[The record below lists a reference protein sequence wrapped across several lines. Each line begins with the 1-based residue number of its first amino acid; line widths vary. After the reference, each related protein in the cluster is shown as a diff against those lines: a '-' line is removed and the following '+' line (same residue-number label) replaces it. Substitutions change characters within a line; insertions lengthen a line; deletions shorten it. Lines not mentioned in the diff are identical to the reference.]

1 MDKSA
6 AERIAQRFVG
16 LPVEQRRQILAKM
29 HETGQSFKLLPI
41 AVTRHAAARI
51 PLSYA
56 QQRMLF
62 LWQMEP
68 GNAAYNV
75 PMAVRLNGALDRQA
89 LSAALDLLVQRHET
103 LRTRFVSEDGA
114 FYQEILEQA
123 TVALEFAS
131 AAPAE
136 IEQQVRAELQKPFDL
151 LSGTLLRVKL
161 FQLSEREHVLT
172 VCMHHVVSDGW
183 SGEVLIR
190 EFVQLYQAQVSGQPA
205 PLPELAVQYADYAIW
220 QRAWLEAGEGER
232 QLDYWKQQLG
242 SEHPLLSLPLDHP
255 RPLQPSHRG
264 AMVRVD
270 LPQQLSAQLKSLARN
285 NGQTLFM
292 VTLAALSVVL
302 SRFSGQSDIRI
313 GAPNAGRTRSELE
326 GLIGFFI
333 NTQVL
338 RVQVDERQSFAE
350 LLDQVKQVV
359 TGAQSHQELP
369 FEHLVDALAP
379 ERNPG
384 HNPLFQFKI
393 NQHVLAADSSGQRLS
408 GLTVDEFPM
417 DSSDARFD
425 LAFDFTDTPD
435 GIRGYFTYATDLF
448 EAQTVER
455 IADALRSV
463 LQALVSDT
471 DRRLADHP
479 HAVSSPVAE
488 QPQDFA
494 CPDFLSLWQQG
505 LRAGRGKTAL
515 RVGPQ
520 VLSFD
525 ELETRSNQFA
535 RYLHAQ
541 DIKPGMTVALC
552 LDRSVEW
559 VVSLLAVL
567 KLGAVY
573 LPLDS
578 AQPAERLQQLARDS
592 GAVLL
597 VHAPEDDKAARLGV
611 CPVLAFD
618 AALWA
623 AVDSQALDVRAL
635 PGQAAYIIYTSG
647 STGQPKGVVISHG
660 ALANYVQGVLE
671 RLALNDGASMAMVS
685 TVAADLGHTLLFGA
699 LASGRA
705 LHLLSHEQAFDPDGF
720 ARYMAEHQVD
730 VLKIVPSHLQ
740 GLLQAANPAD
750 VLPGQVLILGGE
762 ASAWALIEQVR
773 ALKPGCRIINHY
785 GPTETTVG
793 ILTHEVAGPLS
804 ACRSVPVGQPLANGK
819 ARVLDAY
826 LNPVAERVAGE
837 LYLGGRGLAQGY
849 LGRAAM
855 TAERFVPDPDANG
868 QRLYRAGDRARWV
881 DGVLEYLGR
890 ADDQVKIRGYRVEPG
905 EVGQL
910 LQTLDNVADAVVLA
924 QPLESDETRLQLV
937 AYCVAAAGTS
947 LNVDKLREQLAARL
961 PEYLVPAQIMLLER
975 LPVTA
980 NGKLD
985 KRALPMPGVVK
996 QRYTAPVGE
1005 IEEKLAAVWADVLK
1019 LEQVGSTD
1027 NFFELGGDSI
1037 LSLQIIARAKR
1048 QGIKLS
1054 PKQLF
1059 EKQTI
1064 GQLASVA
1071 KLIQKKPAAVAEQI
1085 SGSLPL
1091 LPIQARFFELD
1102 IPERQHWNQALMLK
1116 PLQTLEASYL
1126 QAALTALVE
1135 QHDALRLGF
1144 TRQSGQ
1150 WQATFGAPNTRELL
1164 WAHELDS
1171 IERLPE
1177 LADEAQRSL
1186 DLKNGPLLRAVL
1198 INLPQGEQRLL
1209 LVIHHLVV
1217 DGVSWRVLLED
1228 LQQAYIALAA
1238 GQPALL
1244 PAKTSSL
1251 QAWAEH
1257 LQAYA
1262 QSPALEQE
1270 LGYWQAQLQDVSD
1283 ALPCDHPHGGQ
1294 QQQHALSV
1302 VTQLNSELT
1311 RQLLQDA
1318 PAAYRTQINDLLLTA
1333 LARVVSRWTA
1343 QPHALI
1349 RLEGHG
1355 REDLFDALDLS
1366 RTVGWFSNVYPVRL
1380 TPQASLADSI
1390 MTIKEQLR
1398 AVPDKGV
1405 GYGALR
1411 YLGRESARQILQAL
1425 PLGSIVFNY
1434 LGQFDGSF
1442 DAPEALFTP
1451 SADSSGASQSA
1462 DAPLAAPISING
1474 QVYAGELRLSWTFSG
1489 AVFERETL
1497 QRLADEYAAEL
1508 QQLIAHCTTE
1518 GVAGA
1523 TPSDF
1528 PLARLSQ
1535 SQLSSLPIAVGQIED
1550 LYPLAP
1556 MQQGMLFHTLFEQE
1570 AGNYINQMRIEVS
1583 GLDVPRFRAA
1593 WQATLDAHEVLRSAF
1608 ISHLQ
1613 PALQVVLRD
1622 VRMPFVELDARGQS
1636 SGWIDQWA
1644 DADRQQG
1651 FDLAHGPLLR
1661 LAVLRTGEQSH
1672 QLIYTS
1678 HHILMDGWSSSRL
1691 LGEVLQ
1697 RYSGQTLPRQVSRY
1711 RDYIEWLQRQD
1722 AGLSERFWTGQLA
1735 RLDEPSRLVQAFK
1748 APDSG
1753 QGHGDYLHLID
1764 AENTRQLSEFAREQ
1778 RVTLNTLVQSAW
1790 LLVLQRYTGQSS
1802 VTFGAIVAGRPAD
1815 LPGVEEQLGLFINTL
1830 PVIASPRAEQR
1841 VAEWV
1846 QQVQAQNIAL
1856 REHEHTPLYEIQ
1868 RWARSAGEALF
1879 DTILVFENYP
1889 VSEALQQAAP
1899 PGLVFGGLHTQEQT
1913 HYPLTLV
1920 VNLGET
1926 LSLRFSYARE
1936 AFSEQH
1942 MAQLSAHFQQ
1952 VLQALTHDAQA
1963 ALGELALLSD
1973 REQQHVLREWNATAA
1988 DFPSEDCL
1996 HSLIEAQVRAT
2007 PEAPALIFAAE
2018 QMSYA
2023 QLNARA
2029 NQLAHRLRESG
2040 VGPDVLVGIC
2050 VERSLELVIGLL
2062 AIIKAG
2068 GAYVPL
2074 DPDYP
2079 EDRLV
2084 YMMQDSGIGLL
2095 LTQAALLERLPVPP
2109 QVQSLCL
2116 DQHGDWLEGYS
2127 TANPVNF
2134 SHPLNL
2140 AYVIYTSGSTGK
2152 PKGAGNSHRALV
2164 NRLHWMQKAYAL
2176 DGSDTV
2182 LQKTPF
2188 SFDVSVWEFFWPLMT
2203 GARLAVA
2210 LPGEHRDPERLVQTI
2225 REHQVTTLHFVPS
2238 MLQAFMTHPQVE
2250 SCNTL
2255 RRVVCSGEALPA
2267 ELAAQ
2272 VLKRLPLAG
2281 LYNLYGPTEAA
2292 IDVTHWTCSTDD
2304 ILSVPIGRPI
2314 DNLKTHILNDGLLP
2328 AAQGVAAELYLG
2340 GVGLARGYHNRA
2352 ALTAERFV
2360 PDPFD
2365 EQGGARLYR
2374 TGDLARYRDA
2384 GVIDYAGRIDH
2395 QVKIRGLRIELGEIE
2410 ARLHEHAAVREATVI
2425 DIDGPSGKQLAA
2437 YLVPTDAAEAP
2448 DVLRERLQAHLK
2460 AHVPDYMVPGYF
2472 VFIDSMPLTAN
2483 GKLDRRALPK
2493 PDVARSQQG
2502 YVAPRTAF
2510 EQRLAA
2516 LWEQVLHVERVGLND
2531 NFFALG
2537 GHSLLAVSLAGRIRE
2552 TFDISIKL
2560 HDLLLLQTLGEL
2572 ADFMRADKAR
2582 VKSAVIA
2589 MNANGSTHAPLFC
2602 LPPGGGGTY
2611 SYYPLAGR
2619 LSDSRRVYGLVNK
2632 AYVVP
2637 GWFDTSWQDMVD
2649 YYVEQIRM
2657 TQPHGPYNLLGWSM
2671 GGALAVEVAHVLERA
2686 GEVVSF
2692 LGLVDTQ
2699 LPASV
2704 GMQWVEEDP
2713 QVTTQQQGENYYR
2726 SLIKSL
2732 QAFVPGLQE
2741 QTIVD
2746 LIENTRQSVSGESEV
2761 IDQVIEQIA
2770 LQHAMNVDSLRS
2782 MFQDIAVQ
2790 DEIETGYKLLEAN
2803 AKLSQAF
2810 TLKTLNVQVDCWWAG
2825 QSRKPGQIAKA
2836 EAVLL
2841 EQCSVNGLR
2850 SSTTIDQRHDNL
2862 VIAEAFLQG
2871 LAERLV

>member
-89 LSAALDLLVQRHET
+89 LSAALDRLVQRHET
-103 LRTRFVSEDGA
+103 LRTRFVSEDGS

-131 AAPAE
+131 VAPAD

-393 NQHVLAADSSGQRLS
+393 NQHVLAADGNGQRVS

-448 EAQTVER
+448 EAQSIER

-479 HAVSSPVAE
+479 HAISSPVAE
-488 QPQDFA
+488 QTQDFA

-525 ELETRSNQFA
+525 ELETHSNQFA

-578 AQPAERLQQLARDS
+578 AQPAERLQQLVRDS

-597 VHAPEDDKAARLGV
+597 VHAPDDDKAARLGV

-623 AVDSQALDVRAL
+623 AVDSQTLDVRVL

-699 LASGRA
+699 LASGRT

-762 ASAWALIEQVR
+762 ASAWALVEQVR
-773 ALKPGCRIINHY
+773 ALKPGCRVINHY

-910 LQTLDNVADAVVLA
+910 LQTLENVADAVVLA

-937 AYCVAAAGTS
+937 AYCVAAAGAS
-947 LNVDKLREQLAARL
+947 LNVESLRGQLAARL

-1102 IPERQHWNQALMLK
+1102 IPQRQHWNQALMLK

-1251 QAWAEH
+1251 KSWAEH

-1262 QSPALEQE
+1262 HSPALEQE

-1398 AVPDKGV
+1398 GVPDKGV

-1442 DAPEALFTP
+1442 DAPDALFTP

-1489 AVFERETL
+1489 AVFERDTV

-1508 QQLIAHCTTE
+1508 QQLIAHCTAE

-1535 SQLSSLPIAVGQIED
+1535 SQLSRLPIAAGQIED

-1570 AGNYINQMRIEVS
+1570 AGNYINQMRIDVS

-1636 SGWIDQWA
+1636 SDWIDQWA

-1651 FDLAHGPLLR
+1651 FDLAQGPLLR
-1661 LAVLRTGEQSH
+1661 LAVVRTGEQSH

-1735 RLDEPSRLVQAFK
+1735 RLDEPTRLVQAFK
-1748 APDSG
+1748 APENG
-1753 QGHGDYLHLID
+1753 EGHGDYLHLID

-1802 VTFGAIVAGRPAD
+1802 VTFGATVAGRPAD

-1846 QQVQAQNIAL
+1846 QQVQAQNSAL

-1963 ALGELALLSD
+1963 ALGELALLND
-1973 REQQHVLREWNATAA
+1973 NEQQHVLREWNATAA
-1988 DFPSEDCL
+1988 DFPSEQCL
-1996 HSLIEAQVRAT
+1996 HNLIEAQVRAT
-2007 PEAPALIFAAE
+2007 PDAPALIFAAE

-2095 LTQAALLERLPVPP
+2095 LTQAALLERLPVPH

-2116 DQHGDWLEGYS
+2116 DQHVDWLEGYS
-2127 TANPVNF
+2127 TANPVNL

-2164 NRLHWMQKAYAL
+2164 NRLHWMQKAYCL
-2176 DGSDTV
+2176 DGNDTV

-2210 LPGEHRDPERLVQTI
+2210 LPGDHRDPERLVQTI

-2238 MLQAFMTHPQVE
+2238 MLQAFMTHSQVE

-2292 IDVTHWTCSTDD
+2292 IDVTHWTCTTDD
-2304 ILSVPIGRPI
+2304 VLSVPIGRPI
-2314 DNLKTHILNDGLLP
+2314 DNLKTHILDDGLLP

-2365 EQGGARLYR
+2365 EQGGGRLYR

-2437 YLVPTDAAEAP
+2437 YLVPTDATEAP

-2537 GHSLLAVSLAGRIRE
+2537 GHSLLAVSLVGRIRE

-2746 LIENTRQSVSGESEV
+2746 LIEKARQSVSGESEV

-2810 TLKTLNVQVDCWWAG
+2810 TLKTLNVQADCWWAG

-2871 LAERLV
+2871 LAEQLV

>member
-1 MDKSA
+1 M
-6 AERIAQRFVG
+6 
-16 LPVEQRRQILAKM
+16 
-29 HETGQSFKLLPI
+29 
-41 AVTRHAAARI
+41 
-51 PLSYA
+51 
-56 QQRMLF
+56 
-62 LWQMEP
+62 
-68 GNAAYNV
+68 
-75 PMAVRLNGALDRQA
+75 
-89 LSAALDLLVQRHET
+89 
-103 LRTRFVSEDGA
+103 
-114 FYQEILEQA
+114 
-123 TVALEFAS
+123 
-131 AAPAE
+131 
-136 IEQQVRAELQKPFDL
+136 
-151 LSGTLLRVKL
+151 
-161 FQLSEREHVLT
+161 
-172 VCMHHVVSDGW
+172 
-183 SGEVLIR
+183 
-190 EFVQLYQAQVSGQPA
+190 
-205 PLPELAVQYADYAIW
+205 
-220 QRAWLEAGEGER
+220 
-232 QLDYWKQQLG
+232 
-242 SEHPLLSLPLDHP
+242 
-255 RPLQPSHRG
+255 
-264 AMVRVD
+264 
-270 LPQQLSAQLKSLARN
+270 
-285 NGQTLFM
+285 
-292 VTLAALSVVL
+292 
-302 SRFSGQSDIRI
+302 
-313 GAPNAGRTRSELE
+313 
-326 GLIGFFI
+326 
-333 NTQVL
+333 
-338 RVQVDERQSFAE
+338 
-350 LLDQVKQVV
+350 
-359 TGAQSHQELP
+359 
-369 FEHLVDALAP
+369 
-379 ERNPG
+379 
-384 HNPLFQFKI
+384 
-393 NQHVLAADSSGQRLS
+393 
-408 GLTVDEFPM
+408 
-417 DSSDARFD
+417 
-425 LAFDFTDTPD
+425 
-435 GIRGYFTYATDLF
+435 
-448 EAQTVER
+448 
-455 IADALRSV
+455 
-463 LQALVSDT
+463 
-471 DRRLADHP
+471 
-479 HAVSSPVAE
+479 
-488 QPQDFA
+488 
-494 CPDFLSLWQQG
+494 
-505 LRAGRGKTAL
+505 
-515 RVGPQ
+515 
-520 VLSFD
+520 
-525 ELETRSNQFA
+525 
-535 RYLHAQ
+535 
-541 DIKPGMTVALC
+541 
-552 LDRSVEW
+552 
-559 VVSLLAVL
+559 
-567 KLGAVY
+567 
-573 LPLDS
+573 
-578 AQPAERLQQLARDS
+578 
-592 GAVLL
+592 
-597 VHAPEDDKAARLGV
+597 
-611 CPVLAFD
+611 
-618 AALWA
+618 
-623 AVDSQALDVRAL
+623 
-635 PGQAAYIIYTSG
+635 
-647 STGQPKGVVISHG
+647 
-660 ALANYVQGVLE
+660 
-671 RLALNDGASMAMVS
+671 
-685 TVAADLGHTLLFGA
+685 
-699 LASGRA
+699 
-705 LHLLSHEQAFDPDGF
+705 
-720 ARYMAEHQVD
+720 
-730 VLKIVPSHLQ
+730 
-740 GLLQAANPAD
+740 
-750 VLPGQVLILGGE
+750 
-762 ASAWALIEQVR
+762 
-773 ALKPGCRIINHY
+773 
-785 GPTETTVG
+785 
-793 ILTHEVAGPLS
+793 
-804 ACRSVPVGQPLANGK
+804 
-819 ARVLDAY
+819 
-826 LNPVAERVAGE
+826 
-837 LYLGGRGLAQGY
+837 
-849 LGRAAM
+849 
-855 TAERFVPDPDANG
+855 
-868 QRLYRAGDRARWV
+868 
-881 DGVLEYLGR
+881 
-890 ADDQVKIRGYRVEPG
+890 
-905 EVGQL
+905 
-910 LQTLDNVADAVVLA
+910 
-924 QPLESDETRLQLV
+924 
-937 AYCVAAAGTS
+937 
-947 LNVDKLREQLAARL
+947 
-961 PEYLVPAQIMLLER
+961 
-975 LPVTA
+975 
-980 NGKLD
+980 
-985 KRALPMPGVVK
+985 
-996 QRYTAPVGE
+996 
-1005 IEEKLAAVWADVLK
+1005 
-1019 LEQVGSTD
+1019 
-1027 NFFELGGDSI
+1027 
-1037 LSLQIIARAKR
+1037 
-1048 QGIKLS
+1048 
-1054 PKQLF
+1054 
-1059 EKQTI
+1059 
-1064 GQLASVA
+1064 
-1071 KLIQKKPAAVAEQI
+1071 
-1085 SGSLPL
+1085 
-1091 LPIQARFFELD
+1091 D
-1102 IPERQHWNQALMLK
+1102 IPQRQHWNQALMLK

-1251 QAWAEH
+1251 KSWAEH

-1262 QSPALEQE
+1262 HSPALEQE

-1398 AVPDKGV
+1398 GVPDKGV

-1442 DAPEALFTP
+1442 DAPDALFTP

-1489 AVFERETL
+1489 AVFERDTV

-1508 QQLIAHCTTE
+1508 QQLIAHCTAE

-1535 SQLSSLPIAVGQIED
+1535 SQLSRLPIAAGQIED

-1570 AGNYINQMRIEVS
+1570 AGNYINQMRIDVS

-1636 SGWIDQWA
+1636 SDWIDQWA

-1651 FDLAHGPLLR
+1651 FDLAQGPLLR
-1661 LAVLRTGEQSH
+1661 LAVVRTGEQSH

-1735 RLDEPSRLVQAFK
+1735 RLDEPTRLVQAFK
-1748 APDSG
+1748 APENG
-1753 QGHGDYLHLID
+1753 EGHGDYLHLID

-1802 VTFGAIVAGRPAD
+1802 VTFGATVAGRPAD

-1846 QQVQAQNIAL
+1846 QQVQAQNSAL

-1963 ALGELALLSD
+1963 ALGELALLND
-1973 REQQHVLREWNATAA
+1973 NEQQHVLREWNATAA
-1988 DFPSEDCL
+1988 DFPSEQCL
-1996 HSLIEAQVRAT
+1996 HNLIEAQVRAT
-2007 PEAPALIFAAE
+2007 PDAPALIFAAE

-2095 LTQAALLERLPVPP
+2095 LTQAALLERLPVPH

-2116 DQHGDWLEGYS
+2116 DQHVDWLEGYS
-2127 TANPVNF
+2127 TANPVNL

-2164 NRLHWMQKAYAL
+2164 NRLHWMQKAYCL
-2176 DGSDTV
+2176 DGNDTV

-2210 LPGEHRDPERLVQTI
+2210 LPGDHRDPERLVQTI

-2238 MLQAFMTHPQVE
+2238 MLQAFMTHSQVE

-2292 IDVTHWTCSTDD
+2292 IDVTHWTCTTDD
-2304 ILSVPIGRPI
+2304 VLSVPIGRPI
-2314 DNLKTHILNDGLLP
+2314 DNLKTHILDDGLLP

-2365 EQGGARLYR
+2365 EQGGGRLYR

-2437 YLVPTDAAEAP
+2437 YLVPTDATEAP

-2537 GHSLLAVSLAGRIRE
+2537 GHSLLAVSLVGRIRE

-2746 LIENTRQSVSGESEV
+2746 LIEKARQSVSGESEV

-2810 TLKTLNVQVDCWWAG
+2810 TLKTLNVQADCWWAG

-2871 LAERLV
+2871 LAEQLV

>member
-131 AAPAE
+131 VAPAD

-161 FQLSEREHVLT
+161 FQLSESEHVLT

-190 EFVQLYQAQVSGQPA
+190 EFVQLYQAQVSGQPV
-205 PLPELAVQYADYAIW
+205 PLPALAIQYADYAIW

-232 QLDYWKQQLG
+232 QLHYWKQQLG

-264 AMVRVD
+264 ASVRVD

-302 SRFSGQSDIRI
+302 SRFSGQSDLRI
-313 GAPNAGRTRSELE
+313 GGPNAGRTRSELE

-393 NQHVLAADSSGQRLS
+393 NQHVLAADGNGQRVS

-417 DSSDARFD
+417 GSSDARFD
-425 LAFDFTDTPD
+425 LAFDFTDTLD
-435 GIRGYFTYATDLF
+435 GVRGYFTYATDLF
-448 EAQTVER
+448 AAQTIER

-463 LQALVSDT
+463 LHALVSDT
-471 DRRLADHP
+471 DRRLADLP
-479 HAVSSPVAE
+479 HAVSSLVAE
-488 QPQDFA
+488 QTQDFA
-494 CPDFLSLWQQG
+494 CPVFLSLWQQG
-505 LRAGRGKTAL
+505 LRAGHGKTAL
-515 RVGPQ
+515 RVGQQ

-578 AQPAERLQQLARDS
+578 AQPAERLQQLVRDS

-597 VHAPEDDKAARLGV
+597 VHARDDDKAARLGV

-623 AVDSQALDVRAL
+623 AVDSQALDVRVL

-699 LASGRA
+699 LASGRT

-793 ILTHEVAGPLS
+793 ILTHEVAGPID
-804 ACRSVPVGQPLANGK
+804 ACRSVPVGQPLTNGK

-826 LNPVAERVAGE
+826 LNPVAERVTGE

-868 QRLYRAGDRARWV
+868 QRLYRTGDRARWV

-910 LQTLDNVADAVVLA
+910 LQTLENVAEAVVLA

-937 AYCVAAAGTS
+937 AYCVAAGGTS

-985 KRALPMPGVVK
+985 KRALPRPGVVK

-1071 KLIQKKPAAVAEQI
+1071 KLIQKKPTAVAEQI
-1085 SGSLPL
+1085 SGLLPL

-1116 PLQTLEASYL
+1116 PLQTLEATHL
-1126 QAALTALVE
+1126 QSALTALVE

-1144 TRQSGQ
+1144 SQQNDQ
-1150 WQATFGAPNTRELL
+1150 WQATFGTLNTRELL
-1164 WAHELDS
+1164 WTHELDT

-1186 DLKNGPLLRAVL
+1186 NLKNGPLLRAVL

-1209 LVIHHLVV
+1209 LVIHHLLV

-1251 QAWAEH
+1251 KSWAEH

-1302 VTQLNSELT
+1302 VTQLNSDLT

-1333 LARVVSRWTA
+1333 LARVISRWTA

-1398 AVPDKGV
+1398 AVPDKGI

-1411 YLGRESARQILQAL
+1411 YLGRESARQTLQAL

-1462 DAPLAAPISING
+1462 AAPLAAPISING

-1489 AVFERETL
+1489 AVFERETV

-1535 SQLSSLPIAVGQIED
+1535 SQLSSLPISAGQIED

-1622 VRMPFVELDARGQS
+1622 VRMPFVELDAREQS

-1644 DADRQQG
+1644 NADRQQG

-1735 RLDEPSRLVQAFK
+1735 ELDEPTRLVQAFK
-1748 APDSG
+1748 APENG
-1753 QGHGDYLHLID
+1753 EGHGDYLHLID

-1802 VTFGAIVAGRPAD
+1802 VTFGATVAGRPAD

-1899 PGLVFGGLHTQEQT
+1899 PGLVFGGLYTQEQT

-1926 LSLRFSYARE
+1926 LTLRFSYARE

-1952 VLQALTHDAQA
+1952 VLQALAHDSQA
-1963 ALGELALLSD
+1963 ALGELALLND
-1973 REQQHVLREWNATAA
+1973 DEQQHVLREWNATAA

-2007 PEAPALIFAAE
+2007 PDAPALIFAAE

-2050 VERSLELVIGLL
+2050 VERSLQLVIGLL

-2079 EDRLV
+2079 EDRLA

-2095 LTQAALLERLPVPP
+2095 LTQASLQERLPVPA
-2109 QVQSLCL
+2109 QVHSLCL
-2116 DQHGDWLEGYS
+2116 DQDGDWLEGYS
-2127 TANPVNF
+2127 PANPVNL

-2203 GARLAVA
+2203 GARLAMA
-2210 LPGEHRDPERLVQTI
+2210 LPGDHRDPERLVQTI
-2225 REHQVTTLHFVPS
+2225 REHQITTLHFVPS
-2238 MLQAFMTHPQVE
+2238 MLQAFMAHPHVE

-2272 VLKRLPLAG
+2272 VLKRLPQAG

-2314 DNLKTHILNDGLLP
+2314 DNLKTHILDDGLLP

-2365 EQGGARLYR
+2365 EQGGGRLYR

-2425 DIDGPSGKQLAA
+2425 DIDGPSGKQLVA

-2472 VFIDSMPLTAN
+2472 VVIDSMPLTAN

-2502 YVAPRTAF
+2502 YVAPRSAF

-2572 ADFMRADKAR
+2572 ADFMRADEAR

-2589 MNANGSTHAPLFC
+2589 MNANGSAHAPLFC

-2713 QVTTQQQGENYYR
+2713 HVTTQQQGENYYR

-2746 LIENTRQSVSGESEV
+2746 LIETARQSVTGESEV
-2761 IDQVIEQIA
+2761 IDRVIEQIA

-2790 DEIETGYKLLEAN
+2790 DEIETGYTLLEAN

-2810 TLKTLNVQVDCWWAG
+2810 TLKTLNVQADCWWAG

-2871 LAERLV
+2871 LAERFV